1 MYVSDKMKTVLTI
14 SIDAEV
20 YQQCKAQHCSFSKIC
35 EEALRKW
42 LAEQQQNQQNQ
53 QTQQTQQ

>member
-1 MYVSDKMKTVLTI
+1 MKVSLTI

-20 YQQCKAQHCSFSKIC
+20 YQQCKAQHCGFSKIC

-42 LAEQQQNQQNQ
+42 LAEQQNQ
-53 QTQQTQQ
+53 QTQQTQQQAPA

>member
-1 MYVSDKMKTVLTI
+1 MKAHLMI

-20 YQQCKAQHCSFSKIC
+20 YQQCKVQNCSFSKVC

-42 LAEQQQNQQNQ
+42 LAEQQNQQAQ
-53 QTQQTQQ
+53 QTQQPQQ